1 MPNDDETD
9 TNDTDDAPTIEPRRS
24 MMYTPATRPDRVEK
38 ALTMDDGPDLLVAD
52 LEDGVPPE
60 EKEDAR
66 DEILPLLANLEE
78 DAHPKRLLRVNTIDS
93 RWFLNDIQNAPQ
105 ARPDAIVA
113 PKIESPG
120 QLRTLDGRLRE
131 AENEH
136 DLEEESIHVYAQ
148 LETARGVAA
157 ALDIGETA
165 GTIPRITALVFG
177 AEDYAATV
185 GARRTDSNHEVQH
198 ARSRTVLAAAL
209 GTVDAID
216 QVRIDYEDLD
226 ALANEAN
233 RARDLGYVGKQ
244 IIHPDQIE
252 TVNEAFT
259 PSPDEVAQA
268 KDILDAV
275 QDADIEEGGV
285 IGHQGRMIDR
295 PIIQQAQR
303 TVALANA
310 LNL

>member
-1 MPNDDETD
+1 MPNDDEPSQA
-9 TNDTDDAPTIEPRRS
+9 DDAMPIEPRRS
-24 MMYTPATRPDRVEK
+24 MMYTPATRPDRIEK
-38 ALTMDDGPDLLVAD
+38 ALTMDEGPDLLVAD
-52 LEDGVPPE
+52 LEDGVPPD

-66 DEILPLLANLEE
+66 EEILPVLANLED

-93 RWFLNDIQNAPQ
+93 RWFLQDIENAPQ

-136 DLEEESIHVYAQ
+136 DLEEDSIHVYAQ

-185 GARRTDSNHEVQH
+185 RARRTDDNHEVQY
-198 ARSRTVLAAAL
+198 ARSRVVLAAAL

-216 QVRIDYEDLD
+216 QVHIDYEDLD
-226 ALANEAN
+226 ALANEAT

-252 TVNEAFT
+252 TVNDAFT
-259 PSPDEVAQA
+259 PGPEEVEDAHE
-268 KDILDAV
+268 ILDAV

-303 TVALANA
+303 TVALAAA
-310 LNL
+310 LDL